1 VPKSRRRK
9 KPKSR
14 TVPMTPRVQD
24 AIERQLA
31 AFRAKF
37 GREPGP
43 DDPVFFDPDKDK
55 PTSVDMEA
63 DILAAMHK
71 AGLPPEFAY
80 AYRKTGLLGLSS
92 DKSLWPR
99 EHIKE
104 WDDAVDE
111 YRAITAAS
119 KQPDRPSKEE
129 WDTAI
134 PELLVS
140 PFTRADL
147 AKVHE
152 CLQAIAPIEARG
164 MTLITR
170 IELAAAF
177 LAAACS
183 HGYTSGDE
191 VGERGDA
198 PKMFALAEQ
207 LVVMRARE
215 IYAQDGA

>member
-1 VPKSRRRK
+1 
-9 KPKSR
+9 
-14 TVPMTPRVQD
+14 
-24 AIERQLA
+24 
-31 AFRAKF
+31 
-37 GREPGP
+37 
-43 DDPVFFDPDKDK
+43 
-55 PTSVDMEA
+55 
-63 DILAAMHK
+63 
-71 AGLPPEFAY
+71 
-80 AYRKTGLLGLSS
+80 
-92 DKSLWPR
+92 
-99 EHIKE
+99 
-104 WDDAVDE
+104 
-111 YRAITAAS
+111 
-119 KQPDRPSKEE
+119 
-129 WDTAI
+129 
-134 PELLVS
+134 VS